1 MSLLRLI
8 ARLDIK
14 GASVVKGVQMEGL
27 RIVGKPEEM
36 AKRYAEAGA
45 DEILYIDTVASLYGR
60 NQLEALL
67 EKTCEEVF
75 VPITVGGGIK
85 SVADARRLFNAGADK
100 IAINTAALIRPD
112 LINEMAGKYGSQAVV
127 VSIEA
132 KRVNGGWECYTD
144 NGRTPAVSVHGGR
157 VQAGEWALEV
167 VSRGAGELLIT
178 SVDRDGTRRGFDTEL
193 VAAIAPH
200 VPVPV
205 TASGGCGG
213 LGHLKAVLAAGAD
226 AVAVGTALHYNH
238 VSFAEMREAAL
249 LARNSSALFPR
260 PQAAYPEQAKQD
272 LHGDRGI
279 QHREGPGIA
288 R

>member
-27 RIVGKPEEM
+27 RVVGKPEEM

-100 IAINTAALIRPD
+100 IAINTAALKRPD

-132 KRVNGGWECYTD
+132 KRSHDALWECYCE
-144 NGRTPAVSVHGGR
+144 NGRARTGRQCAGWAMEAV
-157 VQAGEWALEV
+157 A
-167 VSRGAGELLIT
+167 RGAGEILIT
-178 SVDRDGTRRGFDTEL
+178 SIDRDGTRRGFDTEL

-200 VPVPV
+200 IPVPV

-226 AVAVGTALHYNH
+226 AVAIGSALHYGK
-238 VSFAEMREAAL
+238 VTFEEMREAAKAL
-249 LARNSSALFPR
+249 RPFPCSLNSTQTRTALSSSG
-260 PQAAYPEQAKQD
+260 QQS
-272 LHGDRGI
+272 
-279 QHREGPGIA
+279 
-288 R
+288 

>member
-27 RIVGKPEEM
+27 RVVGKPEEM

-100 IAINTAALIRPD
+100 IAINTAALKRPD
-112 LINEMAGKYGSQAVV
+112 LINEMADKYGSQAVV

-132 KRVNGGWECYTD
+132 KRVSGGWECYTD
-144 NGRTPAVSVHGGR
+144 NGRNRTGVEVIRWAESVVANGG
-157 VQAGEWALEV
+157 GEI
-167 VSRGAGELLIT
+167 LLT
-178 SVDRDGTRRGFDTEL
+178 SVDRDGTAKGCDVEL

-226 AVAVGTALHYNH
+226 AVAVGSALHYGK
-238 VSFAEMREAAL
+238 VTFEEMRAVGVE
-249 LARNSSALFPR
+249 
-260 PQAAYPEQAKQD
+260 
-272 LHGDRGI
+272 
-279 QHREGPGIA
+279 
-288 R
+288 

>member
-27 RIVGKPEEM
+27 RVVGKPEEM

-132 KRVNGGWECYTD
+132 KRVNGGWECFTD
-144 NGRTPAVSVHGGR
+144 NGRNRTDSGAV
-157 VQAGEWALEV
+157 AWASEAV
-167 VSRGAGELLIT
+167 ARGVGELLVT

-193 VAAIAPH
+193 VSAIAPH

-205 TASGGCGG
+205 TASGEIG
-213 LGHLKAVLAAGAD
+213 
-226 AVAVGTALHYNH
+226 
-238 VSFAEMREAAL
+238 R
-249 LARNSSALFPR
+249 
-260 PQAAYPEQAKQD
+260 
-272 LHGDRGI
+272 
-279 QHREGPGIA
+279 
-288 R
+288 